1 MKGIIE
7 PECQKALRFSS
18 RIQST
23 LFSISF
29 LVLVVHGITTA
40 NFLSQLTLP
49 VAVFVGAIVYVS
61 ISFLLTM
68 ILATPVEYLTRALL
82 ARVFPRSQAIDTL
95 WGDGKASSP

>member
-7 PECQKALRFSS
+7 LERQKALRFSS

-23 LFSISF
+23 LFSMSF
-29 LVLVVHGITTA
+29 LVLVVHGITTVK
-40 NFLSQLTLP
+40 FFSQLTLP
-49 VAVFVGAIVYVS
+49 VALFVGAIVYVS

-82 ARVFPRSQAIDTL
+82 ARMFSRSQAVDTL
-95 WGDGKASSP
+95 WGDEKASSP